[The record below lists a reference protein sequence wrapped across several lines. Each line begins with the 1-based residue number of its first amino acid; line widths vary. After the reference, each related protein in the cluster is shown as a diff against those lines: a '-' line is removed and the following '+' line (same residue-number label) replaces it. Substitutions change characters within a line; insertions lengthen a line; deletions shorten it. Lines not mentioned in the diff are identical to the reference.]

1 MSDAEWENDDFEPP
15 PVVTVPLMNDRWEG
29 EDEDDVKENWEDE
42 DEDDEVKDKEEK
54 ETESVKATQPKKK
67 KTINQILAEKEEKKL
82 KKLEEKVKKEE
93 ESKKQLSPEEIYAEK
108 LKQRE
113 MQEKAD
119 LELAKDAFGEK
130 EISQGVIDSMLPSTK
145 EEFDEFRKALV
156 TKISQVEKS
165 THYILFLDDLFREL
179 TVNLE
184 ADDVKKLT
192 STLNAMANEK
202 VKAQKVGKH
211 KKKAKKASVNVG
223 KGLDDLGYAD
233 YADEYEDFI

>member
-82 KKLEEKVKKEE
+82 KKLEEKKEE